1 MPITTNRN
9 PLSVTTKSG
18 AFKDP
23 HYFNQV
29 SWNGLNDNRN
39 IATIDPQSFNSCN
52 NVFMDLNEVLCSRP
66 AIKKD
71 GLFDDD
77 VVRFWETSDGRILE

>member
-9 PLSVTTKSG
+9 PLRVSTGSNDFTKQR
-18 AFKDP
+18 
-23 HYFNQV
+23 YFNQV

-39 IATIDPQSFNSCN
+39 IATIDPQSFNDCN
-52 NVFMDLNEVLCSRP
+52 NVFMDTNEVLCSRP

-77 VVRFWETSDGRILE
+77 VVRFWET